1 MLSKLMPDVLDNIYQ
16 YVTEVN
22 RDEIQEFVKDFKY
35 IESISSANEKQIFI
49 YNYVNSLT
57 QPQIDKIIF
66 NYGLTQAIAILYNF
80 DKIGLGKTNEEIG
93 SEFGNFELLKKD
105 RQIVQLIFKDEVQF
119 DHDWRE
125 NDQIQ

>member
-1 MLSKLMPDVLDNIYQ
+1 MPDILDNIYK
-16 YVTEVN
+16 YVTEIN
-22 RDEIQEFVKDFKY
+22 RVEIQEFVKDFQY
-35 IESISSANEKQIFI
+35 IEPFSSANEKQIFI
-49 YNYVNSLT
+49 YNYVQELT

-66 NYGLTQAIAILYNF
+66 DYGFSRAIAISYNF

-93 SEFGNFELLKKD
+93 SEFENFEFLKKD

-125 NDQIQ
+125 NDQMQ